1 MDVTFWILAV
11 VILALVEFGT
21 LALVSVW
28 FVAGG
33 LAALIAALFGA
44 PFWLQMVLF
53 VTVSGVCLLLCRPN
67 VQKYIKPRTLKTNVD
82 ALIGTQALVEEPIDN
97 LRAEGTV
104 KLNGAVWSARSESG
118 SPIPA
123 GALVVVKRIE
133 GVKAIVSPVNN

>member
-53 VTVSGVCLLLCRPN
+53 VTVSG
-67 VQKYIKPRTLKTNVD
+67 
-82 ALIGTQALVEEPIDN
+82 
-97 LRAEGTV
+97 AENQCGCPHRHPGPGR
-104 KLNGAVWSARSESG
+104 GAHRQPSR
-118 SPIPA
+118 
-123 GALVVVKRIE
+123 
-133 GVKAIVSPVNN
+133 